1 MVKMYITSE
10 TILESTSPRVHSR
23 RGFLRAAAGLA
34 GATLLAGCGG
44 GGGGGGGAAETA
56 TPLTATP
63 VNAAPIV
70 GNSLSAEAIRLN
82 LALNLEYLGAQFYA
96 YASKGAGLS
105 ANLLTGI
112 GRQGAVIGGRQVAF
126 VDPTVSGHAAEL
138 AADKLANVMSL
149 RAQLG
154 TSVAAQPAFDFSA
167 SATSAFSTA
176 AQAAGVVAKG
186 ATFDAFSSD
195 ENFLIGAFLLENG
208 VAATYRMMSADVV
221 TPASLQTVTANLADA
236 IYHGGSIRTM
246 LAAKAVDNAAIA
258 LSMTSM
264 CAYLAKLDGSDIG
277 DQSLENAAGGSTN
290 IIDADGTPI
299 PFMRD
304 QNQVLQA
311 LFLTPVPAIGG
322 GFLPNGINGLS

>member
-1 MVKMYITSE
+1 MIKMYIASE
-10 TILESTSPRVHSR
+10 IILESTSSRVHSR
-23 RGFLRAAAGLA
+23 RGFLRVAAGLA

-44 GGGGGGGAAETA
+44 GGGAAETV
-56 TPLTATP
+56 TPLPVTP
-63 VNAAPIV
+63 VNAPPIV
-70 GNSLSAEAIRLN
+70 GNSLSAEAVKLN

-112 GRQGAVIGGRQVAF
+112 GPQGAVIGGRQVAF
-126 VDPTVSGHAAEL
+126 VDPRVSEHASEL
-138 AADKLANVMSL
+138 AADKLANVISL
-149 RAQLG
+149 RTQLG

-167 SATSAFSTA
+167 SVTSAFSTA

-195 ENFLIGAFLLENG
+195 ENFLIGAFLLQNS
-208 VAATYRMMSADVV
+208 VAATYRMMSSDVV

-246 LAAKAVDNAAIA
+246 LATMAVDKAAIA
-258 LSMTSM
+258 LSMTSI
-264 CAYLAKLDGSDIG
+264 CAYLAKLDGSNSG
-277 DQSLENAAGGSTN
+277 DQSLEHAAGGSTN
-290 IIDADGTPI
+290 IIDTDGTPI

-311 LFLTPVPAIGG
+311 LFLTPIPALGG
-322 GFLPNGINGLS
+322 GFLPNGTNGLS